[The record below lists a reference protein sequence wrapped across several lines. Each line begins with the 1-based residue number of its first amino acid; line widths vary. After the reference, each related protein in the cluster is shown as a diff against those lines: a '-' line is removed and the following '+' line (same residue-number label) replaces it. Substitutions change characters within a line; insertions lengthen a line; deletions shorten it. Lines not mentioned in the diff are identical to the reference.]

1 MHQGALMQSHI
12 RQTSFGLLLLLALLL
27 TGAGQVLPQGVV
39 GHGGWELDR
48 AIGRGTVED
57 LAVSPDGSALAVAG
71 SHGIWIYS
79 LPALE
84 LLRHIGAGGWLFDVE
99 WSPDSRFVAAGG
111 RNDPALYHLL
121 YGQPMADEPALTAG
135 YHSIR
140 IWDVASGALIRTLQD
155 SDFTARFAWSPAGDM
170 VAAVSND
177 GVLRIHDV
185 AGGVARELLWGYPG
199 FAVNLAWSPDG
210 TGIVTP
216 TFFGLMEIDVFS
228 GARRSYGNERSPP
241 ETATFLERALAVM
254 LVSPPVVPDW
264 WDIGQLL
271 DSAAD
276 RHAVWSPDGSRLAL
290 GTSGL
295 TVLQPPASDVLFH
308 ISEKEGGRTSMA
320 PVWSPDGKRLAQD
333 ARINAFL
340 REPDSGEVLLRLRH
354 HNLPLDPLGRDYGLT
369 GMAWSPDGSRLA
381 TAGRDKRIVVHD
393 TREGGKI
400 AEVTLDAVV
409 QDLAWPR
416 DREFLVSATSTG
428 DIHVWDARDGKPLAV
443 TTEHNRAT
451 PWYLLRH
458 TSWGPDSRRL
468 YAAGRY
474 LDAGTGQPVSSANW
488 PQGVI
493 PSPDHK
499 LIADPVQKE
508 WTVVLRDAETL
519 EALKELEHDS
529 ILSQASHIVWSSDG
543 NSIALGS
550 DPFFGGS
557 SYGYGYALWDT
568 GPVAQRTA
576 FFQEGALQV
585 GKRLQNPT
593 LAWSPDGI
601 LVATNVDTS
610 PTSDRDTGYFSVLLR
625 YADDG
630 SVYYSLSDYLPAPS
644 SRMSS
649 LDWSPDGGFLAGGVD
664 DGSLHVWDMDWSGSD
679 PPQNWKIQ
687 QVVENQ
693 GVNALAWSPDGTKLA
708 AGTASLG
715 DPLPGVVL
723 VYDWKNGVLENEARL
738 PGHSV
743 GIVSLAWSPYGSY
756 LASTDLGGVVHV
768 WRRSAVG

>member
-1 MHQGALMQSHI
+1 MVVSRM
-12 RQTSFGLLLLLALLL
+12 RQPSLGLLLLFALLL

-39 GHGGWELDR
+39 GHGGWELER
-48 AIGRGTVED
+48 VIGRGTVED

-84 LLRHIGAGGWLFDVE
+84 LLRHIDAGGWLFDVE
-99 WSPDSRFVAAGG
+99 WSPDSRVVAAGG

-140 IWDVASGALIRTLQD
+140 IWGVASGALIRTLQD
-155 SDFTARFAWSPAGDM
+155 SDFAARFAWSPAGD
-170 VAAVSND
+170 VLAAFSND
-177 GVLRIHDV
+177 GLLRIHDV
-185 AGGVARELLWGYPG
+185 ASGVARELLWGYPG
-199 FAVNLAWSPDG
+199 FAVNLAWSPNG
-210 TGIVTP
+210 TRMVTP

-228 GARRSYGNERSPP
+228 GARRVYGNERSPP

-254 LVSPPVVPDW
+254 LVSPPVVPEW

-290 GTSGL
+290 GTDGGL
-295 TVLQPPASDVLFH
+295 AVLQPPAPDVLFH
-308 ISEKEGGRTSMA
+308 ISEKEGGRISMA

-333 ARINAFL
+333 AGINAFL

-354 HNLPLDPLGRDYGLT
+354 HILPLDSLGRDYGLT

-400 AEVTLDAVV
+400 TEVALDTVV
-409 QDLAWPR
+409 HDLAWPR

-443 TTEHNRAT
+443 TSEHNRAT

-488 PQGVI
+488 PRGVI

-519 EALKELEHDS
+519 EALQELEYEY
-529 ILSQASHIVWSSDG
+529 ISQQTRSIVWSPYGSR
-543 NSIALGS
+543 IALGS
-550 DPFFGGS
+550 ASYFGAS
-557 SYGYGYALWDT
+557 FDFDLWHTDAV
-568 GPVAQRTA
+568 PERTA
-576 FFQEGALQV
+576 LFQDKSLQA

-593 LAWSPDGI
+593 LAWSPDGN
-601 LVATNVDTS
+601 LVATNADRG
-610 PTSDRDTGYFSVLLR
+610 PTSDRGTGYFSVLLR
-625 YADDG
+625 YVDDG
-630 SVYYSLSDYLPAPS
+630 SLFYSLSDYGPAPS